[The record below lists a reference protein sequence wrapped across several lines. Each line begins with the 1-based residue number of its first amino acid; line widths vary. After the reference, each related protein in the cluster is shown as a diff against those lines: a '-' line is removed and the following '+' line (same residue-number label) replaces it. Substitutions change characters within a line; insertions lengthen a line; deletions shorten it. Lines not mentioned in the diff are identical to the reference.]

1 MKEKYTEYAKQT
13 FKGKALDLVLNNINL
28 FYEDNISI
36 NKSKY
41 KDGEDVFL
49 KKGTFIHGIPGML
62 DNFDWTINNGFIGI
76 EFTDPNV
83 KNKIRHSIGMWN
95 IKNDCYLKDYINL
108 YSGFTITYTIGRGP
122 GSIEI
127 SDLIPY
133 HKFDEYTEKINND
146 DSIWMYWGEGTKETR
161 FIPSLVAD
169 KRQIAFILNTESEY
183 AKKMIY
189 ADVWNTEFD
198 DETLKDFLDY
208 RYYPK
213 FLDLRLK
220 RDASTTDRESAIIFG
235 LPSRLIEGVL
245 VGRKVEN
252 NIETLDYIKSKLPDC
267 YICNLDGKVIIGNKE
282 SVSLSKIIK
291 K

>member
-1 MKEKYTEYAKQT
+1 MKEKYIEYAKQT

-36 NKSKY
+36 NKNKY

-49 KKGTFIHGIPGML
+49 KKGTFIHGIPGIL

-146 DSIWMYWGEGTKETR
+146 DSIWMYWGEGTKETK

-235 LPSRLIEGVL
+235 LPPTLIEGIL
-245 VGRKVEN
+245 VGRKLEN
-252 NIETLDYIKSKLPDC
+252 NKEALKYIKSKLPDC

-282 SVSLSKIIK
+282 SVSLSKFIK